1 MLEVMKTKRSG
12 IILLVVVSTLLIPSC
27 KKKSEDPQPEETTE
41 TPVTPVTSGTF
52 TAKINGSAKT
62 FGTNFYAV
70 SGGVGTV
77 ITGTET
83 GGTSITLGFFSTTTG
98 TYDVDGTLT
107 QAYYYVG
114 STQHTATS
122 GKIIITKVD
131 NNTISGTFYFEEAG
145 GVKLAEGVFT
155 DVPKK

>member
-1 MLEVMKTKRSG
+1 MKTKRLG
-12 IILLVVVSTLLIPSC
+12 IILLVSVVSTLLMPSC
-27 KKKSEDPQPEETTE
+27 KKKSEDPQPDETTE
-41 TPVTPVTSGTF
+41 TPVIATGSF
-52 TAKINGSAKT
+52 TAKINGTAKA

-70 SGGVGTV
+70 SGGVGTA

-83 GGTSITLGFFSTTTG
+83 GGTGITLAFFATTTG

-107 QAYYYVG
+107 QAYYNVG
-114 STQHTATS
+114 STQHTASS

-131 NNTISGTFYFEEAG
+131 NNKISGTFYFDETG
-145 GVKLAEGVFT
+145 GVKVTEGVFT